1 LECGAALSGGE
12 KGYQPVMK
20 SPDRTN
26 NRPAP
31 GQGRRIKPWE
41 KHASD
46 TSQAASGTA
55 PRKGALNE
63 KMTND

>member
-1 LECGAALSGGE
+1 LEGGAAL
-12 KGYQPVMK
+12 YQPVMK

-31 GQGRRIKPWE
+31 GQGRRMKPWE

-46 TSQAASGTA
+46 ASQAASGTA
-55 PRKGALNE
+55 PGKGALNE